1 MGLDGVNGKNTKTV
15 YDYQN
20 LDLSKANE
28 KEVANSIIDL
38 ANTAQANFDSMK
50 ATVDDYGNEIDSQ
63 ERMEIAFNWLP
74 IIGNAV
80 RKIPSNLRSAC
91 TEAINKL
98 KQVMIN
104 IAKDMNAASLEDAN
118 TGVKVRI
125 DKDGNGTVTF
135 AEDDKNTAYEPQATD
150 RADSHRSEQRQQTE
164 IVWSSSQKEIAKSYK
179 GYLNLAKSRPRAAAS
194 QIGNLIARYSGPAC
208 SSDEKL
214 SDLQISQ
221 LREIIEQLNK
231 KADQELGQTPSS
243 SGTTS
248 SDKQGNFVER
258 YWAAVKKGKG
268 MGKGPGSRISRDMQV
283 VYPESEYN
291 KE

>member
-15 YDYQN
+15 YDYEN
-20 LDLSKANE
+20 LDLSKAKNE

-150 RADSHRSEQRQQTE
+150 SG
-164 IVWSSSQKEIAKSYK
+164 SSYSTGGESIKD
-179 GYLNLAKSRPRAAAS
+179 LARKYVQERKKIDP
-194 QIGNLIARYSGPAC
+194 GNFKALI
-208 SSDEKL
+208 D
-214 SDLQISQ
+214 
-221 LREIIEQLNK
+221 LREKYTEDFEGDLLLYFNRCVEEYENAELSSTVHAKIYTESYGNAMIEVV
-231 KADQELGQTPSS
+231 S
-243 SGTTS
+243 SGYR
-248 SDKQGNFVER
+248 ER
-258 YWAAVKKGKG
+258 IAENDAQAKK
-268 MGKGPGSRISRDMQV
+268 
-283 VYPESEYN
+283 
-291 KE
+291 